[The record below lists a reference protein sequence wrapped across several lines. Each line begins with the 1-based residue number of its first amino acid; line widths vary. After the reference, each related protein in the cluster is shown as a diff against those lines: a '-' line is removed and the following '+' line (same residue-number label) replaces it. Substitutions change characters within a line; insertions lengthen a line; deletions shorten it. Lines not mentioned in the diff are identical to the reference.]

1 MNLSDSLLTQP
12 AWDVLAELPLVHYR
26 NSDTSAPHLPLEKPF
41 LPAVDRLTYILAGSM
56 TMSVNLHPA
65 ELGAGHVLYTAQG
78 SIVVVQSESPDL
90 ELYSCS
96 LLAKPLGMSHPH
108 HRFFSPSPA
117 LDRRLHTYFTL
128 LGQLGDSSAAVLM
141 PLHQAMLADLFT
153 DGQAVDVAD
162 FSTHEHRIFNRF
174 IELVADHALT
184 ERRVDFYAERL
195 NISTSRLMSI
205 VRRLSGRTVLQWI
218 NLRALLQS
226 KALLV
231 YSDKTVSEVALEVGM
246 ADSNYFSRF
255 FRSET
260 GFTPTEYRQ
269 SQRTASVERRV

>member
-12 AWDVLAELPLVHYR
+12 SWDVLAELPLVHYH
-26 NSDTSAPHLPLEKPF
+26 NSDPSALHLPLEKPF
-41 LPAVDRLTYILAGSM
+41 LPTADRLSYIVAGSM
-56 TMSVNLHPA
+56 TGSVNLHPA
-65 ELGAGHVLYTAQG
+65 ELCAGQALYTAQG
-78 SIVVVQSESPDL
+78 SIVVVQNESPDL

-96 LLAKPLGMSHPH
+96 LQAKPLGMSHPH
-108 HRFFSPSPA
+108 HRLFSPGPA
-117 LDRRLHTYFTL
+117 LCQRLHTYFSL
-128 LGQLGDSSAAVLM
+128 LCQLGDSSAAVLV

-153 DGQAVDVAD
+153 DGQVVDVAEY
-162 FSTHEHRIFNRF
+162 SSREHRIFNRF
-174 IELVADHALT
+174 IELVADHALA

-195 NISTSRLMSI
+195 NISTSRMMNI

-218 NLRALLQS
+218 NLRALLQA

-231 YSDKTVSEVALEVGM
+231 YSDKTVSEVALAVGM

-255 FRSET
+255 FHSET

-269 SQRTASVERRV
+269 NQRTASGETRV